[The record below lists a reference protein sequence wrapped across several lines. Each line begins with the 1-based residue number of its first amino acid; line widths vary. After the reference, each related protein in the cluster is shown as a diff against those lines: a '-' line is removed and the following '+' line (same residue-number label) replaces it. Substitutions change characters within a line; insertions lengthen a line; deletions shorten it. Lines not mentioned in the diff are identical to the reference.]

1 MSNVPPPPIL
11 GFKEEPENV
20 ESAVVTVPEET
31 QPVPIVDEVVIVENQ
46 TTPQVEE
53 EKESSDENI
62 SDEPKESSESNV
74 TTVSKKTKIVEGV
87 LRFTLAAALLVGAC
101 VLGYFALEA
110 LL

>member
-1 MSNVPPPPIL
+1 MSNVPPPPLL

-20 ESAVVTVPEET
+20 ESAVVTIPEET
-31 QPVPIVDEVVIVENQ
+31 QPVPIVDEAVIVENQ
-46 TTPQVEE
+46 TSPEVQ
-53 EKESSDENI
+53 EKEEPSDERI
-62 SDEPKESSESNV
+62 SDEPKESSEPKV
-74 TTVSKKTKIVEGV
+74 TVSKKTKIIEVV